1 VRGLLDGVTVAM
13 SVMAAALP
21 VFLLPW
27 FPGKAAW
34 TVPGGGTSVMTV
46 RGPVA
51 SVEVRL
57 AAGRLRSPCCGAVL
71 ARWGWARCRVVAMLA
86 GPQEF
91 RPRRGRCRRCGRTH
105 VLLPAVLW
113 SRRRYGA
120 AVMMA
125 VLVLAA
131 AAAVAGGVPA
141 RPWLATPEGG
151 RRLVPAST
159 AWSWRSR
166 FAGRAGAL
174 REALMALLPAA
185 AGPDAA
191 RALVPAGSAAGDC
204 LAALEAVTAGLRRF
218 GGLAA
223 VTAHEVAAHLTGGG
237 WLAPAVPA
245 IRFNTTW
252 DAAGVIAPS

>member
-1 VRGLLDGVTVAM
+1 
-13 SVMAAALP
+13 
-21 VFLLPW
+21 
-27 FPGKAAW
+27 
-34 TVPGGGTSVMTV
+34 MTV
-46 RGPVA
+46 RGSA
-51 SVEVRL
+51 GSVEKRL
-57 AAGRLRSPCCGAVL
+57 RAGRLRGPCCGGVL
-71 ARWGWARCRVVAMLA
+71 APWGWARRRVVAMFA
-86 GPQEF
+86 GPAGF
-91 RPRRGRCRRCGRTH
+91 CPRRSRCRGCGRTH
-105 VLLPAVLW
+105 VLLPADLW

-120 AVMMA
+120 AVILMVLMLAA
-125 VLVLAA
+125 VAA
-131 AAAVAGGVPA
+131 AAGRAAA
-141 RPWLATPEGG
+141 RPWLALPGGG

-174 REALMALLPAA
+174 REGLMALLPAA
-185 AGPDAA
+185 AGPGAG

-223 VTAHEVAAHLTGGG
+223 VTAHEVAAHLTGGL

-245 IRFNTTW
+245 VGFNTSL